1 MGSYPG
7 RGAHNEQ
14 YFCKQTEGHPSG
26 WGGGG
31 GGAFN
36 QGGFKVGYI
45 HVIYDVVKRNC
56 F

>member
-1 MGSYPG
+1 M
-7 RGAHNEQ
+7 NNI
-14 YFCKQTEGHPSG
+14 FVNKQKGIHLG
-26 WGGGG
+26 GGGGG